1 MVLKALIFALPKIIT
16 PLIAF
21 EIIFKWILTRHQL
34 LRKNFLIDLND
45 KLNSM
50 VDMAIS
56 EKLLKY
62 FNRKA
67 SKSSDKNH
75 TRYRNDICNHWDLDY
90 LSMEELE
97 ERLKDSDIETTITR
111 KKKDD

>member
-1 MVLKALIFALPKIIT
+1 MV
-16 PLIAF
+16 IAANTHNLNT
-21 EIIFKWILTRHQL
+21 EFK
-34 LRKNFLIDLND
+34 
-45 KLNSM
+45 SM
-50 VDMAIS
+50 VGMAIS
-56 EKLLKY
+56 KKLLKY

-97 ERLKDSDIETTITR
+97 ERLKDSDIETTIPR
-111 KKKDD
+111 KKEED

>member
-1 MVLKALIFALPKIIT
+1 
-16 PLIAF
+16 
-21 EIIFKWILTRHQL
+21 
-34 LRKNFLIDLND
+34 
-45 KLNSM
+45 M

-90 LSMEELE
+90 LSKEDLE
-97 ERLKDSDIETTITR
+97 KILEDKDGKIDTTISR

>member
-1 MVLKALIFALPKIIT
+1 MV
-16 PLIAF
+16 IASNTHNLNT
-21 EIIFKWILTRHQL
+21 EFK
-34 LRKNFLIDLND
+34 
-45 KLNSM
+45 SM
-50 VDMAIS
+50 VGMAIS
-56 EKLLKY
+56 KKLLKY

-97 ERLKDSDIETTITR
+97 ERLKDSDIKTTIPR
-111 KKKDD
+111 KKKEED

>member
-1 MVLKALIFALPKIIT
+1 VV
-16 PLIAF
+16 IASN
-21 EIIFKWILTRHQL
+21 TH
-34 LRKNFLIDLND
+34 NLNTEF
-45 KLNSM
+45 NST

-56 EKLLKY
+56 KKLLNY

-90 LSMEELE
+90 LSKEELE
-97 ERLKDSDIETTITR
+97 RILEDKDDIIDTTIPR